1 MTSSLVNFFFVDF
14 IDWLLPGMCN
24 NGDIRL
30 VGGNTQY
37 EGRVEVCWNEVWG
50 TVCHDYWSTQDGI
63 VACRQLGF
71 STTGWIF
78 TLSTLVLSSTKRVV
92 YYHFA
97 GVSVF
102 YYAYFGQ
109 GTGPIFLDNLL
120 CNSRETRLIDC
131 PHSGI
136 GNHNCAHYRDASLRC
151 QRKVY
156 YVYLCHLQR

>member
-1 MTSSLVNFFFVDF
+1 M
-14 IDWLLPGMCN
+14 
-24 NGDIRL
+24 
-30 VGGNTQY
+30 GGTNQY

-50 TVCHDYWSTQDGI
+50 TVCHDYWSSQDAI

-71 STTGWIF
+71 STTGRTF
-78 TLSTLVLSSTKRVV
+78 ASRTLVLSGASKVMSHR
-92 YYHFA
+92 FA

-102 YYAYFGQ
+102 YYATFGQ

-136 GNHNCAHYRDASLRC
+136 GVHNCAHYRDASLRC

-156 YVYLCHLQR
+156 NIYLQSFFVPFTKIRNCVTLQQML

>member
-1 MTSSLVNFFFVDF
+1 
-14 IDWLLPGMCN
+14 MCN

-78 TLSTLVLSSTKRVV
+78 TLSTLVLSTNEEVV
-92 YYHFA
+92 YYCSA
-97 GVSVF
+97 GVTMF
-102 YYAYFGQ
+102 YNAYFGK
-109 GTGPIFLDNLL
+109 GSGPILLDNLF

-131 PHSGI
+131 PSNTI
-136 GNHNCAHYRDASLRC
+136 GVHNCFHSRDAGLRC
-151 QRKVY
+151 QRKFLYASLEMDHSY
-156 YVYLCHLQR
+156 YNEAKSEKCQ